1 MAERSSGYAVRGAP
15 IDQVQPFAFD
25 RGPIGCVLLHG
36 LTAAPKEMRPLGDY
50 LAARDYTV
58 RGVRYAGHG
67 TSPQDLAQ
75 TIWRD
80 WVSSATTA
88 IVELRRRCTQVW
100 AIGLS
105 LGGLISLYLAEQHA
119 VDGVCAI
126 APAIFPPDRRMAMAR
141 FLTPF
146 LPYTRKDPAD
156 LHDPIALAE
165 HADYDLFPT
174 RAIAQ
179 LYDLMKRTRRH
190 LHQID
195 GPLLLI
201 FARHDQV
208 IALNSL
214 DYLRARVCSAQQDH
228 LILERGGHIVTEDYD
243 KEIAFEAIE
252 RFLKHHTVNVNRGS
266 APTPLRYGGHGTP
279 HG

>member
-1 MAERSSGYAVRGAP
+1 MADRSNGYAVRGAP

-36 LTAAPKEMRPLGDY
+36 FTAAPKEMRPLGDF

-67 TSPQDLAQ
+67 TAPQDLAH
-75 TIWRD
+75 TTWRD
-80 WVSSATTA
+80 WVRSATTG
-88 IVELRRRCTQVW
+88 IDELRPRCRQVW

-105 LGGLISLYLAEQHA
+105 LGGLISLYLAEQHL

-126 APAIFPPDRRMAMAR
+126 APAIFPPDRRMAIAR
-141 FLTPF
+141 YLAPVM
-146 LPYTRKDPAD
+146 PYTRKDLAD

-165 HADYDLFPT
+165 HADYEFFPT

-179 LYDLMKRTRRH
+179 LHQLMARTRRD
-190 LHQID
+190 LQD
-195 GPLLLI
+195 VDAPLLLI
-201 FARHDQV
+201 FAQHDQV
-208 IALNSL
+208 IALDSL
-214 DYLRARVCSAQQDH
+214 DYIRSRVHSTQQDQ

-243 KEIAFEAIE
+243 KEIAFEKILS
-252 RFLKHHTVNVNRGS
+252 FLKQHAR
-266 APTPLRYGGHGTP
+266 
-279 HG
+279 